1 MIYAMSSLHRNVET
15 PEYEAIRSNANDI
28 EMALTD
34 NCGLVIE
41 ELNTAGLSKYDTY
54 DLVKNP
60 RSNLTPREKA
70 GCVLTSVRDKVS
82 LHPRHYHTFMGI
94 LRKNPLYFQD
104 ILEKLEETC
113 SSELLV

>member
-1 MIYAMSSLHRNVET
+1 MMGLYSISSLHRNVET
-15 PEYEAIRSNANDI
+15 PEYEAIRSNASDI

-34 NCGLVIE
+34 NCGLIIE
-41 ELNTAGLSKYDTY
+41 ELNTAGLLKYDTY

-82 LHPRHYHTFMGI
+82 LYPRHYHTFMDI

-113 SSELLV
+113 LSE

>member
-1 MIYAMSSLHRNVET
+1 
-15 PEYEAIRSNANDI
+15 
-28 EMALTD
+28 MALTD
-34 NCGLVIE
+34 NCGQVME
-41 ELNTAGLSKYDTY
+41 ELNTAGLLKYDTY
-54 DLVKNP
+54 DLA

-104 ILEKLEETC
+104 ILDKLEETC
-113 SSELLV
+113 SSELLGMHMQ